1 MNTFSPLNGND
12 YHSSARLGSDSNDG
26 GMYRQ
31 NLRGQSQNAPGY
43 FDEQRKT
50 RSDEHHQGR
59 NDRLIKT
66 RPAEKWY
73 GISREEE
80 NIFFFTLESAL
91 FFLRVFAGCVLR
103 SLENSLVS
111 KKVGLNFCKAYSHI
125 FFCIKLTYH
134 LLKMLQQKIFKIM
147 ADNQSAKIIKMA
159 KNFRPPLIVSSPK
172 FPYSTPSKT

>member
-66 RPAEKWY
+66 RPAEKVVWH
-73 GISREEE
+73 IKRRRKH
-80 NIFFFTLESAL
+80 IFFFTLASAL
-91 FFLRVFAGCVLR
+91 FFLRVFAGRVLK

-111 KKVGLNFCKAYSHI
+111 KKVGLNFCKAYSHVFHQY
-125 FFCIKLTYH
+125 FFLYKTD
-134 LLKMLQQKIFKIM
+134 LLFVKNVTTKNLQ
-147 ADNQSAKIIKMA
+147 N
-159 KNFRPPLIVSSPK
+159 NG
-172 FPYSTPSKT
+172 